1 MKSSVDTCWI
11 PSAETDAAQL
21 KVFKCHQM
29 SKSSFGAGKM
39 LEMKEP
45 PASSDP
51 RILPDEDWYTVHRC
65 PRCTHLK
72 YCQVVKLS
80 FYSSFLLFRPACP
93 RLPGQYLSK
102 GVVIFAKFRPG
113 VANQKIIKS
122 RQLSQSWNLGSV
134 ASGIATLCPASIPAH
149 RACKQKSKSNEHN
162 ILVETVLSPSL
173 KGSFD
178 PQTWFFCHSGVF
190 ASQFTSYIIIRHHTG
205 YPAVQQN

>member
-1 MKSSVDTCWI
+1 
-11 PSAETDAAQL
+11 
-21 KVFKCHQM
+21 
-29 SKSSFGAGKM
+29 M

-65 PRCTHLK
+65 PQMSTVYTSQVCLK

-113 VANQKIIKS
+113 VA
-122 RQLSQSWNLGSV
+122 
-134 ASGIATLCPASIPAH
+134 T
-149 RACKQKSKSNEHN
+149 
-162 ILVETVLSPSL
+162 
-173 KGSFD
+173 
-178 PQTWFFCHSGVF
+178 
-190 ASQFTSYIIIRHHTG
+190 
-205 YPAVQQN
+205 